1 MTILSR
7 RIALLAMFL
16 SMTVALGQK
25 RQPQPAANAAPAQ
38 PIKVAVDATHAP
50 EKILRAQLQ
59 IPVAPGDVTLVYPK
73 WIPGEHG
80 PTGPITDLTGLKF
93 FANGQ
98 RLTWHR
104 SLDEMYELHVTVP
117 AGVTTLEAQLDLVL
131 PAPPEGFSSGA
142 SATTQLDML
151 SWNQVVLYP
160 PGHHTDDI
168 PVVASVKLPAGWH
181 YGTALPV
188 AGEAAG
194 QINFQQVSLTTLVDS
209 PVLMGAH
216 FRSIPLT
223 PEGPIQHYIDEVSD
237 GDAALQMPQETIDH
251 YKQLIAETGA
261 LYGARHYRDYHF
273 LLTLSDHTAHFGLE
287 HHESSDDRVAERTM
301 IDDDMRFL
309 AGSLL
314 PHEMTHS
321 WNGKYR
327 RPKGLATPDYQQP
340 MEGDLL
346 WVYEGLTQYL
356 GDILAPRAGL
366 WTKQQFLDETA
377 ETAAALDHTPGRAWR
392 PLQDTADAAQLLYGA
407 LPEFESWRRSVDYYP
422 EGFLIWL
429 EADTVIRQQTHG
441 QKSMNDFC
449 RIFHGGGNTPP
460 LVKTYTFDEV
470 VSTLN
475 QVTPYD
481 WKKFLRDRLDTYGP
495 GAPLGGITNSGWKL
509 VYDETPSEY
518 TKAMEK
524 TRDAVDARFSIGLA
538 LDDKGG
544 IHDVIMDSP
553 AWKAGVAPGT
563 TLVAVNGRKYNP
575 DILRDALK
583 AGKGNGP
590 GLELLVM
597 NGDYF
602 KTFTVN
608 YHDGEK
614 YAHLVRDESKPD
626 MLSEIIK
633 PLAK

>member
-1 MTILSR
+1 MQNFFRQIVLFAFLI
-7 RIALLAMFL
+7 IAIA
-16 SMTVALGQK
+16 SPAQK
-25 RQPQPAANAAPAQ
+25 RKPHPAAPATPSQ
-38 PIKVAVDATHAP
+38 PIKLTVDATYAP
-50 EKILRAQLQ
+50 EKILHAQLQ
-59 IPVAPGDVTLVYPK
+59 IPVIPGDVKLVYPK

-98 RLTWHR
+98 RLSWR
-104 SLDEMYELHVTVP
+104 RNLDEMYEIDVTVP
-117 AGVTTLEAQLDLVL
+117 QGVTTLEANLDLVM

-151 SWNQVVLYP
+151 SWNQVVLYA
-160 PGHHTDDI
+160 PGKPTDDI
-168 PVVASVKLPAGWH
+168 PIVASLKLPAGWK

-188 AGEAAG
+188 AGESGG

-209 PVLMGAH
+209 PVLAGAH
-216 FRSIPLT
+216 FRRIPLT
-223 PEGPIQHYIDEVSD
+223 PEEPIQHYIDEVSD
-237 GDAALQMPQETIDH
+237 GDAALEMPQQTIDH
-251 YKQLIAETGA
+251 YKRLIAETGA
-261 LYGARHYRDYHF
+261 LFGARHYRDYHF

-287 HHESSDDRVAERTM
+287 HHESSDDRVPERTM
-301 IDDDMRFL
+301 IDDDLRWL
-309 AGSLL
+309 AGALL

-346 WVYEGLTQYL
+346 WVYEGMTDYW
-356 GDILAPRAGL
+356 GNILAARTGL
-366 WTKQQFLDETA
+366 WTKEQFLDETA
-377 ETAAALDHTPGRAWR
+377 DIAASLDHTPGRSWR
-392 PLQDTADAAQLLYGA
+392 PLQDTADAAQLLYSS

-429 EADTVIRQQTHG
+429 EADTIIRQQTKG

-449 RIFHGGGNTPP
+449 HIFHGGGNTPP
-460 LVKTYTFDEV
+460 KVITYTFDDV
-470 VSTLN
+470 VKTLN
-475 QVTPYD
+475 EVTPYD
-481 WKKFLRDRLDTYGP
+481 WAKFLRDRLDTYGP
-495 GAPLGGITNSGWKL
+495 GAPLGGITNGGWKL
-509 VYDETPSEY
+509 VYDENPSEF

-524 TRDAVDARFSIGLA
+524 TRNAVDARFSIGLA

-544 IHDVIMDSP
+544 IRDVIVDSP
-553 AWKAGVAPGT
+553 AWKAGIAPGT
-563 TLVAVNGRKYNP
+563 TLVAVNGRKFNP
-575 DILRDALK
+575 DILHDALK

-590 GLELLVM
+590 NLELLVM

-602 KTFTVN
+602 KTFTLN

-614 YAHLVRDESKPD
+614 FAHLVRDESKPD
-626 MLSEIIK
+626 ILSEIIK